1 MPRSKS
7 HSRNTLVGNAMLQF
21 WEHGYE
27 ATSVGNL
34 VSATGVNRGALY
46 ADFGGKRELFLACL
60 SHFQDAA
67 VTPVFAD
74 VEAEDAGLA
83 AIEAYLNDGVTEIQ
97 KFGLPARGCLMGNT
111 LTELGPHDDEIAKI
125 VNTHYDRLSDGFARA
140 LANEIDMSPSGA
152 EIKELAGFLAVSA
165 QGLWAYAR
173 AIDNINDLKKKVRLL
188 IELVKLKLT
197 AMSDNTGSK
206 RTGATA

>member
-1 MPRSKS
+1 MRRINVSTKS
-7 HSRNTLVGNAMLQF
+7 LI
-21 WEHGYE
+21 
-27 ATSVGNL
+27 L
-34 VSATGVNRGALY
+34 VSMLIAVIGL
-46 ADFGGKRELFLACL
+46 CL
-60 SHFQDAA
+60 IPIKA
-67 VTPVFAD
+67 
-74 VEAEDAGLA
+74 
-83 AIEAYLNDGVTEIQ
+83 
-97 KFGLPARGCLMGNT
+97 
-111 LTELGPHDDEIAKI
+111 
-125 VNTHYDRLSDGFARA
+125 
-140 LANEIDMSPSGA
+140 GA